1 MKWKLPS
8 TISKEAGAMDRD
20 PCARLYKLL
29 SWKLLLFL
37 LLHRRFLIASR
48 REGGGEGQIPYRE
61 EKTKVES

>member
-1 MKWKLPS
+1 
-8 TISKEAGAMDRD
+8 MDRD